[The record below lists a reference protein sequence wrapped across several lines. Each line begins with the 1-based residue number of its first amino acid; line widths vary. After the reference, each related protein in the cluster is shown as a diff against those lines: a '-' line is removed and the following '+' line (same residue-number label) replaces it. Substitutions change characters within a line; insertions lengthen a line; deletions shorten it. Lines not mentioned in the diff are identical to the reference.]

1 MKVAPTPEG
10 APCAGAWSGGP
21 RPFPSVSSRH
31 YNQTRTHL
39 ALGKDGELSKDRK
52 PL

>member
-10 APCAGAWSGGP
+10 APCAGAWRGP
-21 RPFPSVSSRH
+21 RTFRSVSSRH

-39 ALGKDGELSKDRK
+39 ALGKDDELSEDRK